1 MPCCEIL
8 LCKKNITGKLR
19 AVTIEIDETKFA
31 VIRMASWVEETPLG
45 ALLEL
50 FLDED
55 LWQVSFF
62 LWQ

>member
-1 MPCCEIL
+1 M
-8 LCKKNITGKLR
+8 
-19 AVTIEIDETKFA
+19 VTIEIDETEFV

-45 ALLEL
+45 ALLGI